1 MKWAWRIA
9 RIGGVDVFIHFTF
22 LFLLVWI
29 GIAHYSERQ
38 ELADV
43 VEGIGFIL
51 VIFFIVVLHEFGHS
65 LAARRFGIKTKDITL
80 LPIGGLARLER
91 MPEKPSQE
99 LVVAI
104 AGPAVNVVLA
114 VVFGI
119 ILTLT
124 GGWSPVEEISVTGGS
139 FMERLFAVNLMLII
153 FNLLPAF
160 PMDGGRVLRALL
172 AMRKPYAEATR
183 LAATIGQGIALVLGF
198 VGLFVNPMLVF
209 IALFVWVGAAQEA
222 QGVETK
228 SALIGVPIDELM
240 ITRFQALRP
249 TDALETVVG
258 YVLEGFQVDFPVI
271 DGQGQVVGILTRNG
285 LLNALAR
292 RQPELRVI
300 DAMDTNFCVVDRS
313 ETVDRALQRLQTG
326 DCSTLPVV
334 DGGRLV
340 GLLTV
345 ENVGEFLLIKQA
357 RMRPGSG

>member
-9 RIGGVDVFIHFTF
+9 RIGGVDIFIHFTF
-22 LFLLVWI
+22 LFLLAWI

-38 ELADV
+38 EFTDV

-172 AMRKPYAEATR
+172 AMRKPYPEATR
-183 LAATIGQGIALVLGF
+183 LAATIGQAMALLLGLAGMF
-198 VGLFVNPMLVF
+198 FNPMLVF

-228 SALIGVPIDELM
+228 SALAGVPIDDLM
-240 ITRFQALRP
+240 IRRFQALRR
-249 TDALETVVG
+249 TDSLESVVG

-271 DGQGQVVGILTRNG
+271 DDHGQVVGILTRNG
-285 LLNALAR
+285 LLNGLAR
-292 RQPELRVI
+292 RQPDLRVI
-300 DAMDTNFCVVDRS
+300 DVMDTNFCVVDRS
-313 ETVDRALQRLQTG
+313 ETVETAVQRLQTG
-326 DCSTLPVV
+326 DCTTLPVV
-334 DGGRLV
+334 DQGRLV
-340 GLLTV
+340 GLLTI

-357 RMRPGSG
+357 RTQTRV

>member
-1 MKWAWRIA
+1 M
-9 RIGGVDVFIHFTF
+9 FIHFTF
-22 LFLLVWI
+22 LFLLAWI

-38 ELADV
+38 EISDV
-43 VEGIGFIL
+43 VEGIGFML
-51 VIFFIVVLHEFGHS
+51 VIFLIVVMHEFGHS

-119 ILTLT
+119 VLTLT
-124 GGWSPVEEISVTGGS
+124 NGWSPVEEISVTGGS
-139 FMERLFAVNLMLII
+139 FMERLFAVNLMLIV

-172 AMRKPYAEATR
+172 AMRKPYPEATR
-183 LAATIGQGIALVLGF
+183 LAAAIGQAMALLLGLA
-198 VGLFVNPMLVF
+198 GLFFNPMLVF

-228 SALIGVPIDELM
+228 SALAGVPIDDLM
-240 ITRFQALRP
+240 IRRFQALRR
-249 TDALETVVG
+249 TDSLESVVE

-271 DGQGQVVGILTRNG
+271 DDQGQVVGILTRNG

-292 RQPELRVI
+292 RQPDLRVV

-313 ETVDRALQRLQTG
+313 ETVEAAVQRLQTG
-326 DCSTLPVV
+326 ACPTLPVV
-334 DGGRLV
+334 DQGRLV
-340 GLLTV
+340 GLLTI

-357 RMRPGSG
+357 RTQTRV

>member
-9 RIGGVDVFIHFTF
+9 RVGGVDVFIHFTF

-29 GIAHYSERQ
+29 GIAHYAERQ
-38 ELADV
+38 EISDV
-43 VEGIGFIL
+43 VEGIGFML

-65 LAARRFGIKTKDITL
+65 TAARRFGIRTKDITL

-104 AGPAVNVVLA
+104 AGPMVNVVLA
-114 VVFGI
+114 VVLGAV
-119 ILTLT
+119 LSVT
-124 GGWSPVEEISVTGGS
+124 GAWSPVEELSVTGGS
-139 FMERLFAVNLMLII
+139 FLERLFAVNVMLIL

-172 AMRKPYAEATR
+172 AMHKPYPEATR
-183 LAATIGQGIALVLGF
+183 LAASIGQALALVLGF

-228 SALIGVPIDELM
+228 SALEGVPIDDLM
-240 ITRFQALRP
+240 IRRFQALRRS
-249 TDALETVVG
+249 DSLESVVG
-258 YVLEGFQVDFPVI
+258 YVVEGFQVDFPVI
-271 DGQGQVVGILTRNG
+271 DDQGQVIGILTRNG

-292 RQPELRVI
+292 RQPDLRVV
-300 DAMDTNFCVVDRS
+300 DAMATNFCVVERTES
-313 ETVDRALQRLQTG
+313 VAEALQRLQTD
-326 DCSTLPVV
+326 DCTTLPVV
-334 DGGRLV
+334 DQGRLV
-340 GLLTV
+340 GLLTI

-357 RMRPGSG
+357 RSRPV